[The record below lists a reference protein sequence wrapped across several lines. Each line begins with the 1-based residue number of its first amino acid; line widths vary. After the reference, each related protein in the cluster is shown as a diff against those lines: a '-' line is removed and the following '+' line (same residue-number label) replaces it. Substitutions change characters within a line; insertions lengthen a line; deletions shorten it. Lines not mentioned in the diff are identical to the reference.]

1 MMIQMRARI
10 HFFFVMFFRLPM
22 IHQVWNSPLICKK
35 AWPKKTKRIREA
47 IYPVVFHGKS
57 KRMWQSC
64 LIYKNQ
70 LIFLYFS
77 QNSERIFLKNWFVLT
92 RQKVLSDLENVRL
105 QKFPLTIFFLEIFFR
120 NFFRDFFEQEASEP
134 PDQSCLTFSLFQSS
148 LSNLAFLWI
157 VNCITN
163 QYY

>member
-57 KRMWQSC
+57 KGMWQSC
-64 LIYKNQ
+64 LIYKTQ

-105 QKFPLTIFFLEIFFR
+105 QKFPLTIFFFEIFFVIFLSAKR
-120 NFFRDFFEQEASEP
+120 ANRQIRVVSLLIYFNHHF
-134 PDQSCLTFSLFQSS
+134 LISLFYKS
-148 LSNLAFLWI
+148 
-157 VNCITN
+157 
-163 QYY
+163 

>member
-10 HFFFVMFFRLPM
+10 RFFFVMNMNFRLPM

-35 AWPKKTKRIREA
+35 AWTKKTKRIREA

-105 QKFPLTIFFLEIFFR
+105 QKFPLTIFFFEIFFVIFLSAKR
-120 NFFRDFFEQEASEP
+120 ANRQIRVVSLLIYFNHHF
-134 PDQSCLTFSLFQSS
+134 LISLFYES
-148 LSNLAFLWI
+148 
-157 VNCITN
+157 
-163 QYY
+163 

>member
-10 HFFFVMFFRLPM
+10 HFSFVMFFRLPM

-57 KRMWQSC
+57 KGMWQSC

-92 RQKVLSDLENVRL
+92 RQKVLSNLENVRL
-105 QKFPLTIFFLEIFFR
+105 RYFFR
-120 NFFRDFFEQEASEP
+120 NFFRDFLSAKRANRQIRVVSLLIYFNHHF
-134 PDQSCLTFSLFQSS
+134 LISLFYES
-148 LSNLAFLWI
+148 
-157 VNCITN
+157 
-163 QYY
+163 